1 MSRPLISFRCYMA
14 LTALSATAVCAVA
27 FAINAAVDPLWHFG
41 GNRFSG
47 VNPHFNERLSK
58 INLLQRR
65 MADYDCVIFGSSRGT
80 LMPGDAFAPYRC
92 FNLSFASG
100 QIEEFVAYA
109 DYLRHLGMRP
119 KLVVVGVDGFNFLR
133 EGRDPPSIPDFVR
146 ELRAPPGVLADY
158 LSAGS
163 LALSWQALTQP
174 GTPRYYDRNFDCVIR
189 ADAPAF
195 DPARFR
201 SAEGLQRN
209 DARRRQSIPFD
220 SANSR
225 LYGELAKRFPDARV
239 LAYVP
244 PVSAWRIDEMERNGL
259 LDGYLDAL
267 YATAR
272 HFPRLIDFSLPG
284 EQTAR
289 TDNTY
294 DGSHYAVAVNR
305 DMAAQLMS
313 DGAPVWGVEVT
324 GAGRDVYQ
332 SRYRQALLAFQDA
345 QELRA
350 SSHTP

>member
-1 MSRPLISFRCYMA
+1 MSRPVISFRRYMA
-14 LTALSATAVCAVA
+14 LTALSAAAVCAIA
-27 FAINAAVDPLWHFG
+27 FAVNAVVDPLWHFG

-58 INLLQRR
+58 INLLKRR

-80 LMPGDAFAPYRC
+80 LMPGDAFAPHRC

-146 ELRAPPGVLADY
+146 ELRPPPGVLADY

-174 GTPRYYDRNFDCVIR
+174 GTPRYYDRKFDCVIR

-220 SANSR
+220 SANAR
-225 LYGELAKRFPDARV
+225 LYGELARRFPDARV

-244 PVSAWRIDEMERNGL
+244 PVSAWRIDEMERHGL

-313 DGAPVWGVEVT
+313 DRAPAWGVDVT
-324 GAGRDVYQ
+324 AAGRDVYQ
-332 SRYRQALLAFQDA
+332 SRYRQALLAFRDA
-345 QELRA
+345 QEFRA
-350 SSHTP
+350 SAHLP